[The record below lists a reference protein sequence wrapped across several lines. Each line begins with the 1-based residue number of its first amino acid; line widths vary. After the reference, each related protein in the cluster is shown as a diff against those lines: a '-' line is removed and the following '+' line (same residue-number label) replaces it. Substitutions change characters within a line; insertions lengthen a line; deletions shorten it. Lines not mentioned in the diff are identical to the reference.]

1 MTRLERKIEYKA
13 LAPQI
18 KGASE
23 ACEFCAH
30 ISTSKKGGC
39 YARRKLAES
48 DTCKIG
54 GVVW

>member
-30 ISTSKKGGC
+30 VSTSKKGGC
-39 YARRKLAES
+39 YARRKPAGY
-48 DTCKIG
+48 DTYEIG